1 MTYPMTYLMVA
12 SFRKWLLTFLVAII
26 SMAAVHGQA
35 KFRDD
40 DIVSPS
46 KPPRLVND
54 FAGMLSPEE
63 VARLESKLVA
73 YDDSTSTQI
82 AIVTVPTI
90 GEYPVEEY
98 GIRLARKWGIG
109 EKDKNNGIL
118 ILIARDERKF
128 DIQTGYNIGQYIS
141 DIDANRILREI
152 MTPNFKQG
160 QYYKGLN
167 ESTDR
172 MILLLSGGFAADAKG
187 GGGGGSAMG
196 TIILILILIVIIILI
211 SMRAEK
217 HHTYTGSGHRG
228 YIPPF
233 IGGGFGGFGGSS
245 GGGFG
250 GGSGGGFGGFGGG
263 GFGGG
268 GASGGW

>member
-1 MTYPMTYLMVA
+1 MVA
-12 SFRKWLLTFLVAII
+12 MLSL
-26 SMAAVHGQA
+26 AAVYGQA

-63 VARLESKLVA
+63 AARLESKLVA

-90 GEYPVEEY
+90 GDYPVEEY

-160 QYYKGLN
+160 QYYKGLD

-172 MILLLSGGFAADAKG
+172 MILLLSGGFVADAKG
-187 GGGGGSAMG
+187 SGGSAMG
-196 TIILILILIVIIILI
+196 TMLLILILVVIIILI
-211 SMRAEK
+211 SMRSEK

-233 IGGGFGGFGGSS
+233 IGGGLGGFGRSS

-250 GGSGGGFGGFGGG
+250 GGFGGGGSSGGFGGFGGG